1 MHENTCNNFHAGSRN
16 QPMGLN
22 SEVSAAVSDAGDP
35 GEGVMEVNSIR

>member
-16 QPMGLN
+16 QPVGLN
-22 SEVSAAVSDAGDP
+22 SEVNAGDP